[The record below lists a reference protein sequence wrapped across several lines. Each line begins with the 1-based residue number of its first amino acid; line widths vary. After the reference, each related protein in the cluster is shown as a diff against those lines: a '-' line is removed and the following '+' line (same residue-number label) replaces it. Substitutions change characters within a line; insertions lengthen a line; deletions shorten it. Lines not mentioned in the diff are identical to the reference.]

1 MRIIHTAD
9 WHIGQKLAGYGRD
22 FEHAVVLNQLADIVR
37 DREADALLVSGDVFD
52 HQNPSGEAQQLFY
65 SALLKLK
72 KARPAIAIIVTA
84 GNHDAA
90 GRLEAPHALLASMNV
105 HIVGNIRRTGGIID
119 SSRHFMTLKNAAG
132 DDAARVLAV
141 SYPTPA
147 CLPALPADASAIRC
161 STGALYDELMAAC
174 GTSSPDLPLI
184 AMGHLH
190 VAGGLETEG
199 SERKI
204 LIAGQQAVPPDV
216 FPAQAAYVALG
227 HLHKPQWVGR
237 ETIRYSGSLIPLSAS
252 EIGYQNGVTLLTFD
266 GVGSSAPVIE
276 HIPLKRPVEFL
287 RLPAKSEIVLD
298 ELGDHLKALDLD
310 PRLPVEQRPFVQ
322 VWLSWDDR
330 GKRAEA
336 DRIGAEFPVRLVEP
350 KIAKP
355 DREASLPPLAE
366 PAVRLAE
373 INPKELFYKAFE
385 RKHRKAPEA
394 AHIEAFQIAAHAAAS
409 ED

>member
-22 FEHAVVLNQLADIVR
+22 YEHAAVLNQLADIVR

-52 HQNPSGEAQQLFY
+52 HQNPSGEAQQVFY

-72 KARPAIAIIVTA
+72 KARPAMAIIVTA

-90 GRLEAPHALLASMNV
+90 GRLEAPRALLASMNV
-105 HIVGNIRRTGGIID
+105 HIVGNVRRSIGCID
-119 SSRHFMTLKNAAG
+119 ASRHFMTLNNAAG
-132 DDAARVLAV
+132 DAAARVLAV

-147 CLPALPADASAIRC
+147 CLPALAAQASATRC
-161 STGALYDELMAAC
+161 STGALYDEMMVAG
-174 GTSSPDLPLI
+174 GTEFADLPLI
-184 AMGHLH
+184 VMGHLH

-227 HLHKPQWVGR
+227 HLHKAQWIGR
-237 ETIRYSGSLIPLSAS
+237 KTIRYSGSLIPLSAS
-252 EIGYQNGVTLLTFD
+252 EITYQHGVTLLTFD
-266 GVGSSAPVIE
+266 GISPVPVIE
-276 HIPLKRPVEFL
+276 HIPVVRPVEFL
-287 RLPAKSEIVLD
+287 RVPSDREIVLD
-298 ELGDHLKALDLD
+298 ELGDHLKALALD
-310 PRLPVEQRPFVQ
+310 PKLPVERWPFVQ

-336 DRIGAEFPVRLVEP
+336 DRIGAEFPVRLIEP
-350 KIAKP
+350 KISKP
-355 DREASLPPLAE
+355 ARAAEQLPLAE
-366 PAVRLAE
+366 PSVRLAE
-373 INPKELFYKAFE
+373 INPEDLFHKAFA
-385 RKHRKAPEA
+385 RRHGKPPEV
-394 AHIEAFQIAAHAAAS
+394 AHIEAFQFAAHAAAS